1 MSDKVY
7 KRFCAMMLFSRMR
20 LSGLTAALLFPAL
33 LAGCADQKQP
43 TQFAPLRYDNLSQ
56 INLNVNTLTLV
67 DNTATHPVAG
77 DIGYKSPTP
86 PVQAL
91 RQMVQDRLAAK
102 GGITSANSA
111 QFVIDRASILH
122 EPGGT
127 LQGQIDVHL
136 DILNPDGSKTA
147 HTEAHATQSLH
158 PDPTEDTE
166 SQANLYNVTKGMMD
180 SINTELDTQVHRS
193 LGKWLVDAGGMP
205 VDGAIQAQ
213 PLTSGSDTGTT
224 DATTGAAA
232 GATSAGA
239 TQEALSPVSAA
250 KTGQATSPVTVPE
263 NAPIVA
269 PSTDATM
276 PSSTSTTET
285 KPAAATKVQDSEPNA
300 IFPAGEDDD
309 SSSSSSSTKAT
320 SPKAGYLK
328 LPSQPQ

>member
-1 MSDKVY
+1 
-7 KRFCAMMLFSRMR
+7 MMLFSRMR

-67 DNTATHPVAG
+67 DNTVTHPVAG

-180 SINTELDTQVHRS
+180 SINTELDTQVHRA

-205 VDGAIQAQ
+205 VEGAIQAQ
-213 PLTSGSDTGTT
+213 PLTSDGSP
-224 DATTGAAA
+224 ATATGAGAA
-232 GATSAGA
+232 A

-269 PSTDATM
+269 PSTDAAT
-276 PSSTSTTET
+276 SSTTSSTEA
-285 KPAAATKVQDSEPNA
+285 KPAAAPKVQDTEPNA

>member
-1 MSDKVY
+1 
-7 KRFCAMMLFSRMR
+7 MMLFSRMR

-67 DNTATHPVAG
+67 DNTVTHPVAG

-205 VDGAIQAQ
+205 VEGAIQAQ
-213 PLTSGSDTGTT
+213 PLTSDGSPAP
-224 DATTGAAA
+224 ATTGAGAA
-232 GATSAGA
+232 A

-269 PSTDATM
+269 PSTDAATSSAT
-276 PSSTSTTET
+276 SSTEA
-285 KPAAATKVQDSEPNA
+285 KPAAAPKVQDSEPNA
-300 IFPAGEDDD
+300 IFPAGKDDD
-309 SSSSSSSTKAT
+309 SPSSSSSAKAT

>member
-1 MSDKVY
+1 
-7 KRFCAMMLFSRMR
+7 MMLFSRMR

-67 DNTATHPVAG
+67 DNTVTHPVAG

-180 SINTELDTQVHRS
+180 SINTELDTQVHRA

-205 VDGAIQAQ
+205 VEGAIQAQ
-213 PLTSGSDTGTT
+213 PLTSDGSP
-224 DATTGAAA
+224 ATATGAGA
-232 GATSAGA
+232 GAAA

-269 PSTDATM
+269 PSTDAAT
-276 PSSTSTTET
+276 SSTTSSTEA
-285 KPAAATKVQDSEPNA
+285 KPAAAPKVQDTEPNA

>member
-1 MSDKVY
+1 
-7 KRFCAMMLFSRMR
+7 MMLFSRMR

-67 DNTATHPVAG
+67 DNTVTRPVAG

-166 SQANLYNVTKGMMD
+166 SQANLYNVTKGVMD

-205 VDGAIQAQ
+205 VEGAIQAQ
-213 PLTSGSDTGTT
+213 PLTSDGSPAP
-224 DATTGAAA
+224 ATTGAGAA
-232 GATSAGA
+232 A

-269 PSTDATM
+269 PSTDAATSSAT
-276 PSSTSTTET
+276 SSTEA
-285 KPAAATKVQDSEPNA
+285 KPAAAPKVQDSEPNA

-309 SSSSSSSTKAT
+309 SPSSSSSAKAT

>member
-1 MSDKVY
+1 
-7 KRFCAMMLFSRMR
+7 MMLFSRMR

-158 PDPTEDTE
+158 PDPTEETE

-180 SINTELDTQVHRS
+180 SINTELDTQVHRA

-213 PLTSGSDTGTT
+213 PLTSDGSPAP
-224 DATTGAAA
+224 ATTGAGAA
-232 GATSAGA
+232 A

-263 NAPIVA
+263 NAPVVA
-269 PSTDATM
+269 PSADAATT
-276 PSSTSTTET
+276 SSTET
-285 KPAAATKVQDSEPNA
+285 KPAAAPKTQDSEPNA

-320 SPKAGYLK
+320 SPKPGYLK

>member
-1 MSDKVY
+1 MSDKVH

-180 SINTELDTQVHRS
+180 SINTELDTQVHRA

-213 PLTSGSDTGTT
+213 PLTSDGSPAP
-224 DATTGAAA
+224 ATTGAGAA
-232 GATSAGA
+232 A

-263 NAPIVA
+263 NAPVVA
-269 PSTDATM
+269 PSTDAAT
-276 PSSTSTTET
+276 PSTTSSTEA
-285 KPAAATKVQDSEPNA
+285 KPAAASKTQDSEPNA

-320 SPKAGYLK
+320 SPKPGYLK

>member
-1 MSDKVY
+1 MSDKVH
-7 KRFCAMMLFSRMR
+7 KRFCAMMLFSHMR

-180 SINTELDTQVHRS
+180 SINTELDTQVHRA

-213 PLTSGSDTGTT
+213 PLTSDGSPAP
-224 DATTGAAA
+224 ATTGAGAA
-232 GATSAGA
+232 A

-263 NAPIVA
+263 NAPVVA
-269 PSTDATM
+269 PSTDAAT
-276 PSSTSTTET
+276 PSTTSSTEA
-285 KPAAATKVQDSEPNA
+285 KPAATSKTQDSEPNA

-320 SPKAGYLK
+320 SPKPGYLK

>member
-1 MSDKVY
+1 
-7 KRFCAMMLFSRMR
+7 MMLFSRMR
-20 LSGLTAALLFPAL
+20 LSGLTAALLLPAL
-33 LAGCADQKQP
+33 LAGCAEQKQP

-67 DNTATHPVAG
+67 DNTVTHPVAG

-136 DILNPDGSKTA
+136 DILNPDGSKAA
-147 HTEAHATQSLH
+147 HTEAHASQSLH

-193 LGKWLVDAGGMP
+193 LTKWLVDAGGMP

-213 PLTSGSDTGTT
+213 PLTSDGTT
-224 DATTGAAA
+224 GATTGATAA
-232 GATSAGA
+232 AATP
-239 TQEALSPVSAA
+239 EALSPVSAA

-263 NAPIVA
+263 NAPVVA
-269 PSTDATM
+269 PPADTANTAA
-276 PSSTSTTET
+276 STTEN
-285 KPAAATKVQDSEPNA
+285 KAAAATKAQDDEPNP

-309 SSSSSSSTKAT
+309 SASSSSTTKAT
-320 SPKAGYLK
+320 SPKPGYLK

>member
-1 MSDKVY
+1 
-7 KRFCAMMLFSRMR
+7 MMLFSHMR

-180 SINTELDTQVHRS
+180 SINTELDTQVHRA

-213 PLTSGSDTGTT
+213 PLTSDGSPAP
-224 DATTGAAA
+224 ATTGAGAA
-232 GATSAGA
+232 A

-263 NAPIVA
+263 NAPVVA
-269 PSTDATM
+269 PSTDAAT
-276 PSSTSTTET
+276 PSTTSSTEA
-285 KPAAATKVQDSEPNA
+285 KPAATSKTQDSEPNA

-320 SPKAGYLK
+320 SPKPGYLK

>member
-1 MSDKVY
+1 
-7 KRFCAMMLFSRMR
+7 MMLFSRMR

-67 DNTATHPVAG
+67 DNTVTRPVAG

-205 VDGAIQAQ
+205 VEGAIQAQ
-213 PLTSGSDTGTT
+213 PLTSDGSPAP
-224 DATTGAAA
+224 ATTGAGAA
-232 GATSAGA
+232 A

-269 PSTDATM
+269 PSTDAATSSAT
-276 PSSTSTTET
+276 SSTEA
-285 KPAAATKVQDSEPNA
+285 KPAAAPKVQDSEPNA

-309 SSSSSSSTKAT
+309 SPSSSSSAKAT

>member
-1 MSDKVY
+1 
-7 KRFCAMMLFSRMR
+7 MMLFSRMR
-20 LSGLTAALLFPAL
+20 LSGLTAALLLPAL
-33 LAGCADQKQP
+33 LAGCAEQKQP

-67 DNTATHPVAG
+67 DNTVTHPVAG

-136 DILNPDGSKTA
+136 DILNPDGSKAA
-147 HTEAHATQSLH
+147 HTEAHASQSLH

-193 LGKWLVDAGGMP
+193 LTKWLVDAGGMP

-213 PLTSGSDTGTT
+213 PLTSDGTT
-224 DATTGAAA
+224 GATTGATAA
-232 GATSAGA
+232 AATP
-239 TQEALSPVSAA
+239 EALSPVSAA

-263 NAPIVA
+263 NAPVVA
-269 PSTDATM
+269 PPADTANTAA
-276 PSSTSTTET
+276 STTEN
-285 KPAAATKVQDSEPNA
+285 KAAAAAKAQDDEPNP

-309 SSSSSSSTKAT
+309 SASSSSTTKAT
-320 SPKAGYLK
+320 SPKPGYLK

>member
-1 MSDKVY
+1 
-7 KRFCAMMLFSRMR
+7 MMLFSRMR

-67 DNTATHPVAG
+67 DNTVTHPVAG

-180 SINTELDTQVHRS
+180 SINTELDTQVHRA

-205 VDGAIQAQ
+205 VEGAIQAQ
-213 PLTSGSDTGTT
+213 PLTSDGSP
-224 DATTGAAA
+224 ATATGAGAA
-232 GATSAGA
+232 A

-269 PSTDATM
+269 PSTDAA
-276 PSSTSTTET
+276 TSTTTSSSTEA
-285 KPAAATKVQDSEPNA
+285 KPAAAPKVQDPEPNA

>member
-1 MSDKVY
+1 
-7 KRFCAMMLFSRMR
+7 MMLFSRMR

-67 DNTATHPVAG
+67 DNTATLPVAG

-180 SINTELDTQVHRS
+180 SINTELDTQVHRA

-213 PLTSGSDTGTT
+213 PLTSDGSPAP
-224 DATTGAAA
+224 ATTGAGAA
-232 GATSAGA
+232 A

-263 NAPIVA
+263 NAPVVA
-269 PSTDATM
+269 PSTDAAT
-276 PSSTSTTET
+276 PSTTSSTEA
-285 KPAAATKVQDSEPNA
+285 KPAATSKTQDSEPNA

-320 SPKAGYLK
+320 SPKPGYLK